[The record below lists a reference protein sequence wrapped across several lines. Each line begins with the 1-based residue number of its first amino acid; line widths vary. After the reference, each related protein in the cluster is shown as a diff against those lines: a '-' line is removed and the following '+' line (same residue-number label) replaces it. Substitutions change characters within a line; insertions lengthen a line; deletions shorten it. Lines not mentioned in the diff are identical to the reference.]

1 MIKAMANN
9 CPLFLL
15 GTGNRI
21 VVEGKRHRPPAEYQ
35 MRTVWLVGG
44 TKQHHRLRYCIVVS
58 STVHNTSRLDCSV
71 LNSGGAM
78 DIVGQ

>member
-9 CPLFLL
+9 CPLVLL

-35 MRTVWLVGG
+35 MRTVWLVG
-44 TKQHHRLRYCIVVS
+44 
-58 STVHNTSRLDCSV
+58 
-71 LNSGGAM
+71 
-78 DIVGQ
+78 